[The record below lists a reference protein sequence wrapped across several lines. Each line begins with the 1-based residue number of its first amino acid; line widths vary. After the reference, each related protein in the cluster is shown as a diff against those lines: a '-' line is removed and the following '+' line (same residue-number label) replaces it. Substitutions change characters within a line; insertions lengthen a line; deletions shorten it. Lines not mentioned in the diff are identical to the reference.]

1 MVIFDSEISRQLP
14 KIKWFF
20 SCLLVYYVCHLFRP
34 LGCIIECGP
43 CMLFE
48 KTNRSS
54 KFEAY
59 IEVDE
64 IDVTILF
71 FHPLIESKR
80 QEVLVFSIFRSFFF
94 LFTLTVKIKGL
105 SKLNP
110 DSVACWWRPWVLEA
124 ETAWVQISA
133 LPLAQCGVKLLH
145 FSAPPAHQ
153 VGKRQGLRVPRW
165 GQLEMSIV
173 GLGVQSLAHD
183 KPLVWV
189 RHYHIK

>member
-1 MVIFDSEISRQLP
+1 
-14 KIKWFF
+14 
-20 SCLLVYYVCHLFRP
+20 
-34 LGCIIECGP
+34 
-43 CMLFE
+43 MLFE

-110 DSVACWWRPWVLEA
+110 DSVACW
-124 ETAWVQISA
+124 
-133 LPLAQCGVKLLH
+133 
-145 FSAPPAHQ
+145 
-153 VGKRQGLRVPRW
+153 
-165 GQLEMSIV
+165 
-173 GLGVQSLAHD
+173 
-183 KPLVWV
+183 
-189 RHYHIK
+189 